1 MPKDYSVDRVSG
13 ALIDNNTGLPIDEA
27 QQHNKQIKAL
37 TALKKTGPNWK
48 SNAAHYEKKKKPMNM
63 VKYVSRINQLYSN
76 QPNTDAWE
84 AIKETSTDPEDIK
97 QVRNAV
103 NASYK
108 KYGNKYLHGSDFK
121 YLDKSEPKPA
131 VELSSMIRPL
141 EIDLVTPLKPSKTYE
156 QFLEEIKSPYDDD
169 LDGGLASIVGV
180 SGKVNKNGS

>member
-48 SNAAHYEKKKKPMNM
+48 SNAAHYEKKKKPMNL
-63 VKYVSRINQLYSN
+63 VKYVSRINQLYNN
-76 QPNTDAWE
+76 QPAADTWE

-108 KYGNKYLHGSDFK
+108 KYGNKYLHGTDFN
-121 YLDKSEPKPA
+121 YLDKPKAKPEPETA
-131 VELSSMIRPL
+131 VEFTSMMI
-141 EIDLVTPLKPSKTYE
+141 VYE
-156 QFLEEIKSPYDDD
+156 LCQICCLRRALMEM
-169 LDGGLASIVGV
+169 SISTLWVQRE
-180 SGKVNKNGS
+180 SMMLLLPK